1 MRTIFLTGGTGFIGR
16 QLVEE
21 LTKEE
26 VMIFLLVRSK
36 SKATRIFQEK
46 GIVNE
51 AAMHFI
57 EGDLTKT
64 DLGLS
69 DEDKDR
75 ILKTD
80 VIIHA
85 GGPMDIKA
93 TEQEAVSVI
102 LNGAKHIGE
111 LAKSIHQLKGLQ
123 QFIHI
128 VGYMSPLDDKSS
140 MVTIDV
146 FKEGND
152 YLKIKKFI

>member
-21 LTKEE
+21 LLKEE

-36 SKATRIFQEK
+36 SKATRVFQEK
-46 GIVNE
+46 GFLNG

-57 EGDLTKT
+57 EGDLTKP

-69 DEDKDR
+69 DEYKEKV
-75 ILKTD
+75 LNTD

-85 GGPMDIKA
+85 GGQMDIQA
-93 TEQEAVSVI
+93 TTQEATSVF
-102 LNGAKHIGE
+102 LNGAKHINE
-111 LAKSIHQLKGLQ
+111 FAKCIHQLKGLQ

-128 VGYMSPLDDKSS
+128 VGYMTPLMIITARLRLMCFKKGT
-140 MVTIDV
+140 TI
-146 FKEGND
+146 
-152 YLKIKKFI
+152 